1 MFNAFVVAL
10 WLTFATSVVYA
21 QPVLTFDHALRLA
34 QDRSRQLVAQD
45 YAATS
50 AREMAVATAQL
61 PDPALTAGIN
71 NLPINGPDRFSLT
84 RDFMTMRSIGVLQ
97 QFTRGD
103 KREARAARFDREA
116 EAAQAGR
123 TFALANL
130 QRDTAL
136 AWLDR
141 YYQERIRDALTAQRD
156 EARLQVE
163 AADAAYRGGRG
174 SHPDVFSA
182 RMVVAQIEDRIVQAD
197 RQVATASNRLARWVG
212 DAANR
217 PLGAA
222 PNTDVFSVDWARLE
236 DHISHH
242 PQLELLLRQEQVARA
257 EVEIAQTN
265 KRSDWSAELTYSQRG
280 PAYSNMIS
288 VNFSIPWQLD
298 RGNRQDRELAAKL
311 AVIDQLQ
318 AQREEATREH
328 VSDVRSWL
336 LQWHGNRDRLLR
348 YDGSIVPLSAE
359 RTRAA
364 LAAYRGG
371 SGSLSAVLEARRM
384 EIDTVLE
391 HIRLETEIAAVWT
404 QLEYLIPAGSV
415 LKGELK

>member
-1 MFNAFVVAL
+1 MFLAPGARLNQYEVLDKLGEGGMGEVYKARDTRLQRHVAIKILPGAFARD
-10 WLTFATSVVYA
+10 A
-21 QPVLTFDHALRLA
+21 
-34 QDRSRQLVAQD
+34 DRV
-45 YAATS
+45 
-50 AREMAVATAQL
+50 
-61 PDPALTAGIN
+61 
-71 NLPINGPDRFSLT
+71 
-84 RDFMTMRSIGVLQ
+84 
-97 QFTRGD
+97 
-103 KREARAARFDREA
+103 ARFEREA

-123 TFALANL
+123 TSALANL
-130 QRDTAL
+130 QREAAL

-174 SHPDVFSA
+174 SHADVFSA
-182 RMVVAQIEDRIVQAD
+182 RMVVAQLDDRIVQAD
-197 RQVATASNRLARWVG
+197 RLVATAINRLARWVG

-222 PNTDVFSVDWARLE
+222 PNTDVFSVDWAKLE
-236 DHISHH
+236 DHVSHH

-257 EVEIAQTN
+257 EVESAQAN
-265 KRSDWSAELTYSQRG
+265 KRSDWSAELMYSQRG

-288 VNFSIPWQLD
+288 INFSIPWQLD

-311 AVIDQLQ
+311 AIIDQLQ

-328 VSDVRSWL
+328 VADVRSWL
-336 LQWHGNRDRLLR
+336 LQWQSTRDRLVR
-348 YDGSIVPLSAE
+348 YDSSIVPLSAE

-391 HIRLETEIAAVWT
+391 HIRLEMDIAGVWA
-404 QLEYLIPAGSV
+404 QLEYLIPA
-415 LKGELK
+415 KGELK